1 MAITLT
7 VNDETRTTE
16 AASVVQLVHEVLGEV
31 PEAGTAVALD
41 GDVVPR
47 SVWNTTELA
56 NGARVDILT
65 AVQGG

>member
-16 AASVVQLVHEVLGEV
+16 AASVVQLVHEILGEV

-47 SVWNTTELA
+47 SAWNTTELA

>member
-1 MAITLT
+1 MTLT